1 MTYLNYEYFKEKYES
16 TKPIRGRSV
25 DTRPIGSRRSR
36 DWELVTKTEMP
47 DGSIAYG
54 AQLYQTEVVRYLADG
69 TVQMRIDTWA
79 TPLTADFMQRW
90 SPFNVRKAQKN
101 IWVRVPNTG
110 KEYPIPTRG
119 MLEFKMQDGK
129 YELISGLPNVL
140 KQKVVDRSLSKQ
152 MRQAY
157 KPFVDYATT
166 FLKLSEGWVMH
177 DTFAPYMTKSDT
189 DWTGWKTDLGLP
201 ALVTE
206 LLRNRDYYADKPAN
220 VMAFR
225 EMVESNDTAQWDR
238 LMLGILYHATGT
250 EDRRATREE
259 SFQIK
264 DRNYTR
270 TRVWFDSKFRVNS
283 IERFVNYLIK
293 KDPTIY
299 TTRDVVI
306 GCVHH
311 NLVI

>member
-1 MTYLNYEYFKEKYES
+1 MTYMNYEYFKEKYES
-16 TKPIRGRSV
+16 IKPIRGRSV
-25 DTRPIGSRRSR
+25 DTRPIDRRTR
-36 DWELVTKTEMP
+36 DWELIIKTEMP
-47 DGSIAYG
+47 DGTVAYG
-54 AQLYQTEVVRYLADG
+54 AQLYHTEVVRYLADG
-69 TVQMRIDTWA
+69 TIQMRIDTWA
-79 TPLTADFMQRW
+79 TPITADFMQRW
-90 SPFNVRKAQKN
+90 SPFGVRKAQKN
-101 IWVRVPNTG
+101 IWVRVPKTG
-110 KEYPIPTRG
+110 KEYPVPVNSV
-119 MLEFKMQDGK
+119 LEFKMRDGV
-129 YELISGLPNVL
+129 YELVTGLPETL
-140 KQKVVDRSLSKQ
+140 KQKVVDRTLSKQ

-189 DWTGWKTDLGLP
+189 DWTGWQTDLELP
-201 ALVTE
+201 DLVAA
-206 LLRNRDYYADKPAN
+206 LLRNRDYYADKPDN
-220 VMAFR
+220 VMAFK
-225 EMVESNDTAQWDR
+225 EMVESNDTLQWDR
-238 LMLGILYHATGT
+238 LMLGILFHATGT
-250 EDRRATREE
+250 EDSRTVREE

-270 TRVWFDSKFRVNS
+270 TRRWHDLRFRINS

-299 TTRDVVI
+299 TTRDVAV